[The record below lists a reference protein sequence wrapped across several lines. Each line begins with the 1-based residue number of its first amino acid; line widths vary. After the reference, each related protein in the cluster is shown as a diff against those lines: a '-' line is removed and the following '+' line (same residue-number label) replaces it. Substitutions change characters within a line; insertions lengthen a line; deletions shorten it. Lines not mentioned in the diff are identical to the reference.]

1 MEGKMKYRKFGSTD
15 IDISTI
21 VMGCWAIGGGYTWG
35 EQDERDSIDTIRAAI
50 DAGINMFDTAEFY
63 NDGISEEVLG
73 KGLSGRRNEVLIAT
87 KAWPDNLTADKL
99 IRACERSMKRLR
111 TDYIDLY
118 QIHWPNWNV
127 PLEESLGAM
136 EKLKQDGKIRFIGV
150 SNFGVRD
157 LTEAVGCA
165 EIVTDQLVYS
175 LLFRAIEYEIL
186 EKCRKAQLGV
196 LAYSPLAQGLL
207 TGKFKEPDEVD
218 DERARVRWFSKNR
231 SGTVHD
237 SEGCEKEAFE
247 AVEKIQAICD
257 DIGEPMA
264 NVALAWVLQQ
274 PGVTAVLAGA
284 RKPDQIINNALAV
297 DLELTREVLN
307 SLSDATEEVKKKIG
321 PNADPWRTASRI
333 R

>member
-1 MEGKMKYRKFGSTD
+1 MKYSKLGSTD
-15 IDISTI
+15 IEISTI

-35 EQDERDSIDTIRAAI
+35 DQDERDSIDTIRAAI

-63 NDGISEEVLG
+63 NDGISEKVLG
-73 KGLSGRRNEVLIAT
+73 KGLSGLRDQVLVAT
-87 KAWPDNLTADKL
+87 KVWFENLTADKL
-99 IRACERSMKRLR
+99 IKACEGSLKRLK

-118 QIHWPNWNV
+118 QIHWPNWDV
-127 PLEESLGAM
+127 PLEETLGGM
-136 EKLKQDGKIRFIGV
+136 EKLKQDGKIRFAGV

-157 LTEAVGCA
+157 LTEALGCA
-165 EIVTDQLVYS
+165 EVVTDQLAYS

-186 EKCRKAQLGV
+186 EKCKESQVGV

-207 TGKFKEPDEVD
+207 TGKFKGPDEVD
-218 DERARVRWFSKNR
+218 DERARVRWYSKNR
-231 SGTVHD
+231 PGTVHD

-247 AVEKIQAICD
+247 AVEKIHAICAD
-257 DIGEPMA
+257 LGKPMA

-274 PGVTAVLAGA
+274 PGVSAVLAGA
-284 RKPDQIINNALAV
+284 RKPDQITNNARAV
-297 DLELTREVLN
+297 DLKLTDEVLN